1 MSVANQFR
9 SLFYKS
15 SIVAGDVLSVNF
27 LDKQLRPIRGLG
39 LQYARLF
46 ADVKSISGQ
55 GVGLRLQRRFAGRI
69 TGRAGQ
75 SLIPQNMGV
84 ATRVANRYYGRIA
97 TMKVQNYF
105 NTKQKDTYTYKHN
118 GNVMTSAVKRSIN
131 RAQGGRI
138 NQELSRAMK
147 KYGQMGLDIQ
157 EFSLPEL
164 MSDIQYN
171 MLGMHSVGGGL
182 AAPKATGNLHNSII
196 FRGIYAS
203 RNGIALGKITI
214 GSSKGGGFREADQ
227 APYWWKTNYGGYY
240 KWNPTKFVPA
250 RNYGWLGKS
259 VLGGLKHY
267 FPDQSSFEVVVNRKK
282 NPNASRYLDFQP
294 ERPPNDAYEISIYN
308 HVDVGLEGETDVP
321 KPGVPF

>member
-15 SIVAGDVLSVNF
+15 SILAGDVLSVNF

-131 RAQGGRI
+131 RSQGGRI

-196 FRGIYAS
+196 FRGIYSS

-214 GSSKGGGFREADQ
+214 GSSKGGGVREADQ

-250 RNYGWLGKS
+250 RNFGWFGKS

-267 FPDQSSFEVVVNRKK
+267 FPDQSSFEVIVNRKK
-282 NPNASRYLDFQP
+282 NPNASSYLDFQP